1 MVAEILAGIALIKA
15 SVSAVKGL
23 VESCNDVGEIS
34 GQISSALQGQRDCEK
49 ARSKDKGM
57 SIAQQFGSDSPTQK
71 VIDAKLAGELVSEL
85 QFMIIQ
91 RWDKKTWDMIVE
103 AEKEKVKEDAERA
116 RAEKSAKAE
125 SQEQMQEIVVVGA
138 SIGIAVLILAGVVM
152 VMWAMKVQ

>member
-116 RAEKSAKAE
+116 RAEKSAKVE

>member
-57 SIAQQFGSDSPTQK
+57 SLAQQFGSDSPTQK

-125 SQEQMQEIVVVGA
+125 SQEQMQEVAVVGA
-138 SIGIAVLILAGVVM
+138 SLGIAILIILGIGL

>member
-1 MVAEILAGIALIKA
+1 
-15 SVSAVKGL
+15 
-23 VESCNDVGEIS
+23 
-34 GQISSALQGQRDCEK
+34 
-49 ARSKDKGM
+49 M
-57 SIAQQFGSDSPTQK
+57 SLAQQFGSDSPTQK

-125 SQEQMQEIVVVGA
+125 SQEQMQEIAVVGA
-138 SIGIAVLILAGVVM
+138 SLGIGILIVLGIGM
-152 VMWAMKVQ
+152 VMWAMKAQ

>member
-57 SIAQQFGSDSPTQK
+57 SLAQQFGSDSPTQK

-125 SQEQMQEIVVVGA
+125 SQEQMQEIAVVGA
-138 SIGIAVLILAGVVM
+138 SLGIGILIVLGIGM

>member
-57 SIAQQFGSDSPTQK
+57 SLAQQFGSDSPTQK

>member
-57 SIAQQFGSDSPTQK
+57 SLAQQFGSDSPTQK

-125 SQEQMQEIVVVGA
+125 SQEQMQEVAVVGA
-138 SIGIAVLILAGVVM
+138 SLGIAILIILGIGL
-152 VMWAMKVQ
+152 VMWAVKVQ

>member
-57 SIAQQFGSDSPTQK
+57 SLAQQFGSDSPTQK

-91 RWDKKTWDMIVE
+91 RWDKKTWDMI
-103 AEKEKVKEDAERA
+103 RTC
-116 RAEKSAKAE
+116 
-125 SQEQMQEIVVVGA
+125 
-138 SIGIAVLILAGVVM
+138 AG
-152 VMWAMKVQ
+152 

>member
-57 SIAQQFGSDSPTQK
+57 SLAQQFGSDSPTQK

-125 SQEQMQEIVVVGA
+125 SREQMQEVAVVGA
-138 SIGIAVLILAGVVM
+138 SIGIAVLILAGVIM